1 MIYNHFENILRLF
14 DVLPN
19 FPFTT
24 SETIAILIYKHGIY
38 ELPHELLNDLRLSIL
53 GN

>member
-1 MIYNHFENILRLF
+1 MFTYGHCHNILRLF
-14 DVLPN
+14 DILPN

-24 SETIAILIYKHGIY
+24 SETIITNTDGMYK
-38 ELPHELLNDLRLSIL
+38 LPHELLNDLRLRIL